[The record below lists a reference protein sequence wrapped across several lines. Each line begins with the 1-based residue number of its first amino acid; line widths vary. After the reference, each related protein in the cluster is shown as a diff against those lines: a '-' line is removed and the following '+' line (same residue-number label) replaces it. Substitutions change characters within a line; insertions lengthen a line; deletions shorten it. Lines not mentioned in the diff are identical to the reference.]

1 MNGKINVRTM
11 LLYVL
16 MLAILKIHSAVL
28 AMNPRRPIII
38 GDGKDIKR
46 IIYKDSIFDYR
57 RGKIKELDP
66 RAERRDKGIRRKQH
80 KQCEVQQ
87 EVQYNNSGAFV
98 FVPGGYNICSF
109 NGNFFITSGGQNI
122 PQVPQ
127 YALINNGQAP
137 VNIGAFNNMNT
148 ETEGYLPQQ
157 NISPLVPFGAQNSS
171 TPLNNQFMVSQHMQQ
186 YQINMFPAVP
196 SNIFA
201 PTNFSGH

>member
-1 MNGKINVRTM
+1 MNGKINVKAM
-11 LLYVL
+11 SLYVL

-28 AMNPRRPIII
+28 AMDCRRPIII

-46 IIYKDSIFDYR
+46 VIYKDNTFNCSM
-57 RGKIKELDP
+57 GKIKALDK
-66 RAERRDKGIRRKQH
+66 RAERRDKGIRRRKQG
-80 KQCEVQQ
+80 EAQQ

-98 FVPGGYNICSF
+98 FMPGGYNICSF

-127 YALINNGQAP
+127 YALINNGQVP

-148 ETEGYLPQQ
+148 GTEGYLPQQ

-186 YQINMFPAVP
+186 YQINMFPTVP
-196 SNIFA
+196 PNIFV
-201 PTNFSGH
+201 PTNFSNH